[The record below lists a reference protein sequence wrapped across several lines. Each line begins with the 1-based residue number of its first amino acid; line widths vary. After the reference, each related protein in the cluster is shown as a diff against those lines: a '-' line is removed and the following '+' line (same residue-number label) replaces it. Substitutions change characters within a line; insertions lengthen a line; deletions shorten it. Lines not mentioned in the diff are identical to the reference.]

1 MNGTRLDHLV
11 QRMTT
16 LGSRRDLVRALAAL
30 PMTGWAAALPGMAAA
45 AEHKRDAVTTE
56 RRKHKKTCKPKPKA
70 RICAGKC
77 GVVKNNCKK
86 KVNCGPCC
94 TVCPSGCAY
103 TTLQAAVDAVQTGD
117 TVRIC
122 AGTFAGEAGRVV
134 IAKNLTLVGA
144 GTGKTILDGESAD
157 NQRVVDVAPGAVVT
171 IRDLTIMRGNHPSD
185 VGGGV
190 RNQGTLTLDGCLI
203 GENKAGSGGGVF
215 NEIHATLTLTDCTI
229 DGNAAMA
236 GSGGGLYNSNDA
248 TLTARGCT
256 MVDNTARN
264 GAGLYSYDA
273 SLSMTDTTVS
283 GNTATNQG
291 GGVRVTAGGTALL
304 SRCRIEN
311 NAAEDGG
318 GLMNHLAVVT
328 IGDSQI
334 TGNTA
339 TTGGGAY
346 VGGGGTVT
354 LDNSDVTQ
362 NTASFGGGIFNE
374 SGTVALVNGATVTAN
389 EPNNCA
395 GTTPVPGC
403 SG

>member
-1 MNGTRLDHLV
+1 
-11 QRMTT
+11 MTT

-30 PMTGWAAALPGMAAA
+30 PMTGWVAALPGMAAA
-45 AEHKRDAVTTE
+45 AEHKRDAVSTE
-56 RRKHKKTCKPKPKA
+56 RHKHKKKCKPKPKA

-103 TTLQAAVDAVQTGD
+103 ATLQAAVDAAQTGD

-157 NQRVVDVAPGAVVT
+157 DQRIVDVAPGAVVT

-215 NEIHATLTLTDCTI
+215 NEIHATLT
-229 DGNAAMA
+229 
-236 GSGGGLYNSNDA
+236 
-248 TLTARGCT
+248 ARGCT

-273 SLSMTDTTVS
+273 SLSMIDTTVS

-291 GGVRVTAGGTALL
+291 GGVRVTAGVRPSSAGAG
-304 SRCRIEN
+304 SR
-311 NAAEDGG
+311 
-318 GLMNHLAVVT
+318 
-328 IGDSQI
+328 
-334 TGNTA
+334 
-339 TTGGGAY
+339 
-346 VGGGGTVT
+346 
-354 LDNSDVTQ
+354 
-362 NTASFGGGIFNE
+362 
-374 SGTVALVNGATVTAN
+374 
-389 EPNNCA
+389 
-395 GTTPVPGC
+395 TTPPRMAAA
-403 SG
+403 S